1 MRRYEDAKSQ
11 GRCLLRKYHSQHRWK
26 MFGVAFCLFCSLP
39 TCDALLKRS
48 LNTQSNSCHLPTQ
61 KKRPVPSSKTR
72 AAICTEGGLDD
83 SWKKSNRMSEQP
95 SIAEHLLASHE
106 NEFVVRLLAAEESER
121 SIVVPPDPVSSLVVY
136 GVLILALSSAVLTPP
151 IFVETLWTLVL
162 SVTPILLPWL
172 WIGQASSLKETAI
185 MGLTAAVQLVPR
197 QGFKDNLLFQKVL
210 PLALEALQKMIVME
224 AFSRVW
230 SRFGRAMGNSMTNF
244 FRNLTFKQNDNV
256 REQWV
261 PDWLIY
267 VHEFLD
273 TSIRKGSQKAIIKT
287 LELNVQA
294 AVGVAVSSVFR
305 TVAQYVELAVLQCIV
320 LFRPEDILL
329 NSDSL

>member
-1 MRRYEDAKSQ
+1 
-11 GRCLLRKYHSQHRWK
+11 
-26 MFGVAFCLFCSLP
+26 
-39 TCDALLKRS
+39 
-48 LNTQSNSCHLPTQ
+48 
-61 KKRPVPSSKTR
+61 
-72 AAICTEGGLDD
+72 
-83 SWKKSNRMSEQP
+83 
-95 SIAEHLLASHE
+95 
-106 NEFVVRLLAAEESER
+106 
-121 SIVVPPDPVSSLVVY
+121 
-136 GVLILALSSAVLTPP
+136 LTPS
-151 IFVETLWTLVL
+151 IFVETFWTLML
-162 SVTPILLPWL
+162 SVTPILIPWL

-185 MGLTAAVQLVPR
+185 MGLTTAVQLVPR

-210 PLALEALQKMIVME
+210 PLALEALQNMIVME

-230 SRFGRAMGNSMTNF
+230 SRFGRAMGSSMTNF

-273 TSIRKGSQKAIIKT
+273 ASIRKGSQKAIIKT

-294 AVGVAVSSVFR
+294 AVGVAVSSVFC
-305 TVAQYVELAVLQCIV
+305 TVAQYVELAVLQRIV
-320 LFRPEDILL
+320 PFRPEDILL